1 MNREQMVEITDALTG
16 AYRFMDFSGSGT
28 FGIWYEV
35 LKDYEAAEV
44 KQAVRNWIAYNK
56 TEPTPADILD
66 ATKNVRLANRKIAQ
80 NSVAWNEA
88 VRCPKCNDRG
98 YVLVQYPGG
107 YEELRHCDCKAARD
121 LFGYCFTDEYNRK
134 AEAYER
140 REQDPD
146 TNWRHA
152 CYKYGLT
159 FKDEDEA
166 KRTRETWKRRKFKE
180 IRKVERSG
188 QVIIMVEEVR
198 K

>member
-80 NSVAWNEA
+80 DSVAWSEA

-98 YVLVQYPGG
+98 FMMVRYPSG
-107 YEELRHCDCKAARD
+107 YEELRHCDCKTARD

-146 TNWRHA
+146 TNWRHT
-152 CYKYGLT
+152 CYKFGLT
-159 FKDEDEA
+159 FNDEDEA
-166 KRTRETWKRRKFKE
+166 KRARETWKRRKFRE

-188 QVIIMVEEVR
+188 QVIMMVEEVKR
-198 K
+198 